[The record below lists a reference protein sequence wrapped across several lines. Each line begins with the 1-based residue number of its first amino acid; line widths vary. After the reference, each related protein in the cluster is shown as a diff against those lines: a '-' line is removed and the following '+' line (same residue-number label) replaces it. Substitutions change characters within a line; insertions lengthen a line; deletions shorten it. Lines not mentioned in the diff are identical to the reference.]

1 MVNVMERVA
10 AEARPRVLGW
20 RAEDEGRLLV
30 HNERYQWLV
39 ALDDDD
45 AMARLRAMIR
55 DELYGPVAGC
65 C

>member
-1 MVNVMERVA
+1 MRNVMERVA
-10 AEARPRVLGW
+10 AEPQPRILGW

-39 ALDDDD
+39 ALDDDE
-45 AMARLRAMIR
+45 AMTRLRAMIR
-55 DELYGPVAGC
+55 VELCGPCIGC